1 MLEGRLLLILSHAH
15 LSFGPQYYQR
25 LLDTIC
31 CHLVAGRVRDQEVGL
46 SGKQSAT
53 TALHDTDTGWRFCWR
68 KAIGSP
74 IRLTIVSF
82 HTLTHWRGLASS
94 YASPAWRFVSGRGSR
109 SDAIGAVSSH

>member
-1 MLEGRLLLILSHAH
+1 MLEGRLLLILSHAD

-53 TALHDTDTGWRFCWR
+53 TALHDTDTARRFPAGER
-68 KAIGSP
+68 PSALRS
-74 IRLTIVSF
+74 
-82 HTLTHWRGLASS
+82 
-94 YASPAWRFVSGRGSR
+94 ASPSCHSTR
-109 SDAIGAVSSH
+109 SEEHTSELQSLTNLVC